1 MLPSY
6 ASIEGFIAAKVLV
19 EGLRRAGPQPT
30 REKLI
35 RGLESM
41 ARVDLGGIIVQ
52 YGPEDRSGTTYVD
65 LTVLGKDGQ
74 FFH

>member
-1 MLPSY
+1 
-6 ASIEGFIAAKVLV
+6 
-19 EGLRRAGPQPT
+19 
-30 REKLI
+30 
-35 RGLESM
+35 M
-41 ARVDLGGIIVQ
+41 ARVDLGGITVN